1 MGIHHVS
8 NDPAQFQPSQPVGW
22 GAAIIDEKGN
32 EVPITEA
39 MIQRACNEL
48 ARSWTFP
55 RMEGSS
61 AAC

>member
-1 MGIHHVS
+1 MGIHHAS
-8 NDPAQFQPSQPVGW
+8 NDPVKLQASQPVGW

-48 ARSWTFP
+48 ACSWTFP

-61 AAC
+61 ASF